1 MKSFQEHQ
9 SSSTEDLMVL
19 LQAEIETIR
28 YLNITKHQSKKKPQL
43 NVMID
48 KYLNELDYNL

>member
-1 MKSFQEHQ
+1 
-9 SSSTEDLMVL
+9 MVL
-19 LQAEIETIR
+19 LQAEIETIH